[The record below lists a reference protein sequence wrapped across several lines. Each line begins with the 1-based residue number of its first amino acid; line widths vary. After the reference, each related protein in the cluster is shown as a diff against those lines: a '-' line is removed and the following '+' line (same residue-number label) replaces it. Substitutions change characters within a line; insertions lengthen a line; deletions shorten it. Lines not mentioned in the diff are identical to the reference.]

1 MLDREPPAEAV
12 IRPAGPGRPEVPDH
26 QPAPERPPRGAQP
39 TGAGLH
45 DTGPPAG
52 SECPRHHV
60 PLDGVRLY
68 LAVELD
74 FHARSVVGWAMADRM
89 TQDLV
94 VAALAHGS
102 RATWAGPRRH
112 HPFRP
117 GQPVRLP

>member
-1 MLDREPPAEAV
+1 MLVREPPAEAV

-26 QPAPERPPRGAQP
+26 QPVPERPPRGAQP
-39 TGAGLH
+39 AGAGLH
-45 DTGPPAG
+45 GAAAHRLWVSDITYRWTGNLL
-52 SECPRHHV
+52 S
-60 PLDGVRLY
+60 
-68 LAVELD
+68 LAVVLD
-74 FHARSVVGWAMADRM
+74 LHTRSVVGWAMADRM

-102 RATWAGPRRH
+102 RATWPGGPRRH